1 MTGPLALTIISDSLS
16 LYDSLSFFVWGIHMC
31 TETFLRLPEEK
42 RRRFLDAAWA
52 EFAGA
57 RFSDVSINQIVRR
70 AGIPRGSFYQYFSG
84 KDDLFAYLLEE
95 VRNHVKEEYRR
106 VLKANGGDIFQAQ
119 LDCFDRMT
127 AQESALDPVME
138 RCVRFIRNN
147 QGVDIQKFLPT
158 RPGQRLLD
166 GIWDLADFS
175 GLRASAPEYGRV
187 VFCLL
192 MAALGSACMD
202 AMLCPEDRALHREEL
217 AAKLEIIKY
226 GSLKI
231 PGNP

>member
-1 MTGPLALTIISDSLS
+1 
-16 LYDSLSFFVWGIHMC
+16 MC

-42 RRRFLDAAWA
+42 RRRFLDAAWE
-52 EFAGA
+52 EFSSA
-57 RFSDVSINQIVRR
+57 RFTDVSINQIVRR
-70 AGIPRGSFYQYFSG
+70 AGIPRGSFYQYFSD
-84 KDDLFAYLLEE
+84 KEALFAYLLEE

-106 VLKANGGDIFQAQ
+106 VLKANGGDMFQAQ

-127 AQESALDPVME
+127 APEPALDPMME
-138 RCVRFIRNN
+138 RCVSFVRNN

-166 GIWDLADFS
+166 GLWDVMDLSA
-175 GLRASAPEYGRV
+175 LRKPTQEYGRI

-202 AMLCPEDRALHREEL
+202 AMLCPEERALHREEL
-217 AAKLEIIKY
+217 AAKLEIVKS
-226 GSLKI
+226 GCL
-231 PGNP
+231 

>member
-1 MTGPLALTIISDSLS
+1 
-16 LYDSLSFFVWGIHMC
+16 MC

-42 RRRFLDAAWA
+42 RRRFLDAAWE

-57 RFSDVSINQIVRR
+57 RFTDVSINQIVRR
-70 AGIPRGSFYQYFSG
+70 AGIPRGSFYQYFTD
-84 KDDLFAYLLEE
+84 KEDLFAYLLEE

-106 VLKANGGDIFQAQ
+106 VLKANSGDIFQAQ

-127 AQESALDPVME
+127 SQEALPDPVME
-138 RCVRFIRNN
+138 RCMNFIRNN
-147 QGVDIQKFLPT
+147 QGVDIQKFIPT

-166 GIWDLADFS
+166 GLWDLTDLSA
-175 GLRASAPEYGRV
+175 LREPRQEYGRI

-202 AMLCPEDRALHREEL
+202 AMLIPEERAHHREEL
-217 AAKLEIIKY
+217 AAKLEIVRR
-226 GSLKI
+226 GSLRN
-231 PGNP
+231 PGDR